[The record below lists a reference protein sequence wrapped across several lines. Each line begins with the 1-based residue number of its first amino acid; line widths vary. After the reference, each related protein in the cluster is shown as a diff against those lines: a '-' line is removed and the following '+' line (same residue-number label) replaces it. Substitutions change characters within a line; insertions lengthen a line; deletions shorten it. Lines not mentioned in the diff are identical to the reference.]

1 MILVV
6 LLYILFASSF
16 TLGKAALDYIQPIL
30 FVGIRMT
37 LGGLLLLGYQYFF
50 NYTKWRYHKKDRGLL
65 LQIIIFHI
73 YVAYVLEFWALQ
85 WMTSAKVCL
94 LYNLSPFIT
103 AILSYFLIAHRLTIK
118 QFIGLLIGFVGFL
131 PILMATAPLEGVT
144 RNFAF
149 VSVPEVMLVLS
160 VVASAYG
167 WMVMRKLTVERRY
180 SAVMINGIG
189 MLGGGI
195 LAFIT
200 SLIVEGLPTIK
211 PIIIDTSALGLRVEL
226 ASLLGPFGASLVML
240 SMYTVLL
247 VLIANIIAYN
257 LYGVLLKRYTPT
269 FLSFAGFMT
278 PLFAALFG
286 WALLNESITWYFFA
300 TIGMVFFGLYVFY
313 QDEL

>member
-6 LLYILFASSF
+6 LLYILFASTF

-85 WMTSAKVCL
+85 WMTSAKACL

-180 SAVMINGIG
+180 SAIMINGIG

-200 SLIVEGLPTIK
+200 SLTVEGLPTIK
-211 PIIIDTSALGLRVEL
+211 PIIIDKSALGLRVEL
-226 ASLLGPFGASLVML
+226 ASLLGPFGASLIML
-240 SMYTVLL
+240 SIYTVLL
-247 VLIANIIAYN
+247 VLIANIIGYN
-257 LYGVLLKRYTPT
+257 LYSMLLKRYTPT
-269 FLSFAGFMT
+269 FLSFAGFLT